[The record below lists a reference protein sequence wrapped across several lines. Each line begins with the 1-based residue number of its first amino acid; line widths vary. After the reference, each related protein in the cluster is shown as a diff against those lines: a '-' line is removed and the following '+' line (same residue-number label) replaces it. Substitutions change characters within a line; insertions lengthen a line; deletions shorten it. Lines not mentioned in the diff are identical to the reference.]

1 VWSSTEQSISAASGA
16 EVSIPPGVERL
27 ARQLAR
33 PELDEQRYAVA
44 GYRRSLQRAVNG
56 RLSAA
61 DTALGA
67 TFHCLREAR
76 GRVMTVRVLPSN
88 RGDASEDAIVFVV
101 DDDPIVR
108 GAISTLLLSVGRQVQ
123 QFASAT
129 ELLQSSLPSVPC
141 CLVLDI
147 RLPGLSGLDLQAELA
162 NTGLPI
168 PVIFI
173 TGHGDIPMSVRAMKA
188 GAIDF
193 LTKPF
198 RDQDLL
204 DAVTRALERDR
215 KRRNDENDILDLRA
229 SFRSLT
235 LRERQ
240 IMALVTDGLMNKQ
253 VAARAGISE
262 VTAKI
267 HRGRVMKKMGA
278 KSLAD
283 LVVMAEALG
292 VRGKPPPET

>member
-1 VWSSTEQSISAASGA
+1 MT
-16 EVSIPPGVERL
+16 
-27 ARQLAR
+27 
-33 PELDEQRYAVA
+33 
-44 GYRRSLQRAVNG
+44 
-56 RLSAA
+56 
-61 DTALGA
+61 
-67 TFHCLREAR
+67 
-76 GRVMTVRVLPSN
+76 GRVPPSN
-88 RGDASEDAIVFVV
+88 RGNSSEDSIVFIV
-101 DDDPIVR
+101 DDDPVVR
-108 GAISTLLLSVGRQVQ
+108 GAIGSLLLSVGRQVE

-129 ELLQSSLPSVPC
+129 ELLKCSPPAVAS
-141 CLVLDI
+141 CLVLDV

-168 PVIFI
+168 PIIFI
-173 TGHGDIPMSVRAMKA
+173 TGHGDIPMSVRAMKE

-215 KRRNDENDILDLRA
+215 RRRNDEKDILDLRV
-229 SFRSLT
+229 SFRTLT
-235 LRERQ
+235 PREKQ

-253 VAARAGISE
+253 VAARTGISE
-262 VTAKI
+262 ITAKI

-292 VRGKPPPET
+292 VRGKLPQET

>member
-1 VWSSTEQSISAASGA
+1 MVGRESPSDRGNSSNDS
-16 EVSIPPGVERL
+16 
-27 ARQLAR
+27 
-33 PELDEQRYAVA
+33 
-44 GYRRSLQRAVNG
+44 
-56 RLSAA
+56 
-61 DTALGA
+61 
-67 TFHCLREAR
+67 
-76 GRVMTVRVLPSN
+76 
-88 RGDASEDAIVFVV
+88 IVFVV

-108 GAISTLLLSVGRQVQ
+108 GAISTLLMSVGRQFQ
-123 QFASAT
+123 LFESAT
-129 ELLQSSLPSVPC
+129 DLLQSSFPAVPS

-147 RLPGLSGLDLQAELA
+147 RLRGLSGLDLQAELA
-162 NTGLPI
+162 NAGLPI
-168 PVIFI
+168 PIIFI

-215 KRRNDENDILDLRA
+215 KRRKDEKDSEDLRA
-229 SFRSLT
+229 RYLT
-235 LRERQ
+235 LTTREQQ
-240 IMALVTDGLMNKQ
+240 IMALVTNGLMNKQ
-253 VAARAGISE
+253 VASRLEISE

-267 HRGRVMKKMGA
+267 HRSRVMKKLGA

-292 VRGKPPPET
+292 VRGKLSRTT